1 MPFIRPSQVGVA
13 AGIVGAGGNV
23 GAVIWSTMFKTIDY
37 WPDVFM
43 VMGCVIIFVALLTLF
58 MTIHGARITPCCS
71 RDDNYDA
78 DDPGLSLKTPPS
90 LVGHSGYTPEAEKAP
105 AGAAAKAARLEGD
118 TLVLSP
124 ESAQSRP

>member
-1 MPFIRPSQVGVA
+1 
-13 AGIVGAGGNV
+13 
-23 GAVIWSTMFKTIDY
+23 MFKTIDY

-90 LVGHSGYTPEAEKAP
+90 LLGPYSAAQFLP
-105 AGAAAKAARLEGD
+105 AH
-118 TLVLSP
+118 TLIANRF
-124 ESAQSRP
+124 ESCSCNMNMFVFVVH